1 MNKDQH
7 QIVTRIIFPFLVTIF
22 FTTGLAVGFSQG
34 GIIRGKVVADIP
46 DQRKTLPGV
55 VVILSGER
63 LAGKKLQTV
72 SDAEGQYDFP
82 GLIAGDYIVTVEFSG
97 FKKYE
102 QRLGVQIEAT
112 VEHDILLQPVPLSE
126 SVTVTDDRTDAS
138 KTEST
143 TPSVITNEA
152 LRDAP
157 LIDQK
162 FQDALPLLPGV
173 VRGPDG
179 NLNIKGTHPSQSGIL
194 VSSLNVTDPVTG
206 APAIELPLEAVD
218 TVQVHSNPYSSEF
231 GKFTGAVTTIET
243 RSGSNNWR
251 YLMTGVLP
259 RPRWRDGKLFGV
271 GAATPRIAVGGPIK
285 KDKLFFF
292 QSVEYRFVRTNVPSL
307 ETLEERQ
314 RDIQRESFDSFSR
327 VDYVVNSNNR
337 LTASFSLFPQKFDYF
352 NLNTFNPSDT
362 TANFHQRGWF
372 LAFNEQATFNSGAL
386 LQSSFSAKQFDG
398 DIFGN
403 SEAPYELTPERNFGG
418 WFNRQHRESRRYEL
432 LEVFHFAPRTWRGSH
447 SFKTGVNFSHT
458 SFTGTDRSNP
468 VTILRANGLCP
479 ESTQIGSQ
487 DLRAN
492 IFLAQRPKGAK
503 KTLSDPIALCAFAP
517 LRESSSL
524 KEVLF
529 VQSRGN
535 GTTHQLLEFVGAGV
549 LDRQQN
555 EFSAFVQDKWIL
567 NRRVVF
573 DLGLRYDSDT
583 IGKNNNLAPRVGF
596 VVTPA
601 DSDRTVVRGGV
612 GLFYDKIPLN
622 VGSFEQYQSLLVTT
636 FANDGV
642 TPVDGPRLFPNTAPE
657 DLENPYSVAWNLQL
671 DHQLNPR
678 LLLRLGYEERSTRRD
693 FVIEPTPTALLL
705 QNNGRS
711 RYRELQGVARF
722 RFQEGRNI
730 YLSYVRSQARGNLN
744 DFNTYFGNLKHA
756 VIRPD
761 EYGKQ
766 PFDVPNRLLFWGDF
780 ALPYDV
786 VATPV
791 VDWRSGFPFSLL
803 NEEQDFVG
811 PRNEGGRFP
820 RLLSFDLL
828 VTKGLT
834 IRFRGKQYK
843 GRAGFTIFNITNHWN
858 PRDVQNNIAAQRFGT
873 FYNSPDRS
881 VRLKFE
887 FVKY

>member
-7 QIVTRIIFPFLVTIF
+7 QILTRILFPFLVIIF
-22 FTTGLAVGFSQG
+22 FTSGSAPFALGFLQG
-34 GIIRGKVVADIP
+34 GSIKGKVVADIP
-46 DQRKTLPGV
+46 DQRKALPGV
-55 VVILSGER
+55 LVTLSSDR
-63 LAGKKLQTV
+63 LGDKKLQTV

-82 GLIAGDYIVTVEFSG
+82 NLIAGDYVVTVEFSG

-112 VEHDILLQPVPLSE
+112 VEHNILLQPVPLSE
-126 SVTVTDDRTDAS
+126 TVTIAEDPTDVS
-138 KTEST
+138 RTEST
-143 TPSVITNEA
+143 APAVITNQA

-179 NLNIKGTHPSQSGIL
+179 NLNIKGTRPSQSGIL

-218 TVQVHSNPYSSEF
+218 TVQVHSNPYSPEF

-243 RSGSNNWR
+243 RSGSNDLR
-251 YLMTGVLP
+251 YLITGTLP
-259 RPRWRDGKLFGV
+259 RPRWRDGKIFGI

-307 ETLEERQ
+307 EALEEPQ

-327 VDYVVNSNNR
+327 IDYVVNANNR
-337 LTASFSLFPQKFDYF
+337 LTGSFSVFPQKFDYF

-372 LAFNEQATFNSGAL
+372 LALNEQATFNSGAL
-386 LQSSFSAKQFDG
+386 FQSSFSTKQFDG

-403 SEAPYELTPERNFGG
+403 SSAPYQITPERNFGG

-432 LEVFHFAPRTWRGSH
+432 LEVFHFAPRKWRGSH
-447 SFKTGVNFSHT
+447 AFKTGVNFSHT
-458 SFTGTDRSNP
+458 SFTGTDRSNS
-468 VTILRANGLCP
+468 VTIRRA
-479 ESTQIGSQ
+479 
-487 DLRAN
+487 D
-492 IFLAQRPKGAK
+492 
-503 KTLSDPIALCAFAP
+503 
-517 LRESSSL
+517 
-524 KEVLF
+524 
-529 VQSRGN
+529 
-535 GTTHQLLEFVGAGV
+535 GTTDQVIQFVGAGV
-549 LDRQQN
+549 LDREQN
-555 EFSAFVQDKWIL
+555 EYSAFVQDKWNV

-573 DLGLRYDSDT
+573 DLGLRYDRDG
-583 IGKNNNLAPRVGF
+583 IGKNNNFAPRFGF

-622 VGSFEQYQSLLVTT
+622 VGSFEQYQSLLAT
-636 FANDGV
+636 FFATDGV
-642 TPVDGPRLFPNTAPE
+642 TPIDSPRLLTNTAPA
-657 DLENPYSVAWNLQL
+657 DLENPYSIAWNLQI
-671 DHQLNPR
+671 DRQVNAR
-678 LLLRLGYEERSTRRD
+678 LLLRAGYEERSTRRD
-693 FVIEPTPTALLL
+693 FVIEPTDTALLL

-722 RFQEGRNI
+722 RFQERRNI
-730 YLSYVRSQARGNLN
+730 YLSYVRSVARGNLN
-744 DFNTYFGNLKHA
+744 DFNTYFGNLKHP

-766 PFDVPNRLLFWGDF
+766 PFDAPNRLLFWGDF

-791 VDWRSGFPFSLL
+791 VDWRSGFPISIL

-820 RLLSFDLL
+820 RLLTFDLL
-828 VTKGLT
+828 VTKGLK
-834 IRFRGKQYK
+834 IPFRGKKYR

-858 PRDVQNNIAAQRFGT
+858 PRDVQNNIAAQQFGT
-873 FYNSPDRS
+873 FYNSPGRS

>member
-7 QIVTRIIFPFLVTIF
+7 QMVTRIIFPFLLFIF
-22 FTTGLAVGFSQG
+22 FLAGSALAGEVPQG
-34 GIIRGKVVADIP
+34 GSIRGKIVADIP

-55 VVILSGER
+55 IVTLSSER

-102 QRLGVQIEAT
+102 QRLDVQIEAT

-179 NLNIKGTHPSQSGIL
+179 NLNIKGTRPSQSGIL

-218 TVQVHSNPYSSEF
+218 TVQVHSNPYSPEF

-259 RPRWRDGKLFGV
+259 RPRWRDGKVFGV

-307 ETLEERQ
+307 ENLEERQ

-372 LAFNEQATFNSGAL
+372 LALNEQSTFNSGAL

-403 SEAPYELTPERNFGG
+403 SEAPFEITPERNFGG

-432 LEVFHFAPRTWRGSH
+432 LEVFHFAPRGSH

-468 VTILRANGLCP
+468 VTIVRADG
-479 ESTQIGSQ
+479 
-487 DLRAN
+487 
-492 IFLAQRPKGAK
+492 
-503 KTLSDPIALCAFAP
+503 
-517 LRESSSL
+517 
-524 KEVLF
+524 V
-529 VQSRGN
+529 
-535 GTTHQLLEFVGAGV
+535 THQLLQFVGAGV

-555 EFSAFVQDKWIL
+555 EFSAFVQDKWIV

-573 DLGLRYDSDT
+573 DLGLRYDRDS
-583 IGKNNNLAPRVGF
+583 IGQSNNLAPRVGF

-622 VGSFEQYQSLLVTT
+622 IGAFEQYQSLLVTT

-642 TPVDGPRLFPNTAPE
+642 TPIDGPRLLLNTAPQNSE
-657 DLENPYSVAWNLQL
+657 STVGAGLRGRPSLRNPYSLAWNLQL

-693 FVIEPTPTALLL
+693 FVIEPTESALLL

-711 RYRELQGVARF
+711 HYRELQGVARF

-730 YLSYVRSQARGNLN
+730 YLSYVRSLARGNLN

-803 NEEQDFVG
+803 NEEQNFVG
-811 PRNEGGRFP
+811 RRNEGGRFP

-834 IRFRGKQYK
+834 IHFRGKQYK

-858 PRDVQNNIAAQRFGT
+858 PRDVQNNIAAQQFGT

>member
-1 MNKDQH
+1 MNKNQH
-7 QIVTRIIFPFLVTIF
+7 YRITRIFTAFLVTLF
-22 FTTGLAVGFSQG
+22 FTGISVPTLTATMAQSG
-34 GIIRGKVVADIP
+34 GIRGKVVADIP
-46 DQRKTLPGV
+46 DQRKILPGV
-55 VVILSGER
+55 IVTLSGER
-63 LAGKKLQTV
+63 LGEKKLQSV
-72 SDAEGQYDFP
+72 SDPEGQYDFP
-82 GLIAGDYIVTVEFSG
+82 SLVAGEYIVTVEFSG

-102 QRLGVQIEAT
+102 KKLSVQIEAT
-112 VEHDILLQPVPLSE
+112 VEHDILLQPVPLTE
-126 SVTVTDDRTDAS
+126 SVTVTDDRVDGS

-143 TPSVITNEA
+143 TPAVITNQA

-179 NLNIKGTHPSQSGIL
+179 NLNIKGTRPTQSGIL

-218 TVQVHSNPYSSEF
+218 TVQVHSNPYSPEF

-243 RSGSNNWR
+243 RSGSNDLR
-251 YLMTGVLP
+251 YLITGTLP
-259 RPRWRDGKLFGV
+259 RPRWRDGKVYGI
-271 GAATPRIAVGGPIK
+271 GAATPRIAVGGPIR

-307 ETLEERQ
+307 EALAEHQ
-314 RDIQRESFDSFSR
+314 RDIKRESFDSFSR
-327 VDYVVNSNNR
+327 LDYVLNSNNR
-337 LTASFSLFPQKFDYF
+337 VTASFSIFPQKFDYF

-386 LQSSFSAKQFDG
+386 LQSSFSVKQFDG

-403 SEAPYELTPERNFGG
+403 SGAPYQITPDRNFGG
-418 WFNRQHRESRRYEL
+418 WFNRQHRESRRYEW
-432 LEVFHFAPRTWRGSH
+432 LEVFNFAPWRSH
-447 SFKTGVNFSHT
+447 SFKAGLNFSRT
-458 SFTGTDRSNP
+458 SFDGIDRSDP
-468 VTILRANGLCP
+468 VRIVRA
-479 ESTQIGSQ
+479 
-487 DLRAN
+487 
-492 IFLAQRPKGAK
+492 
-503 KTLSDPIALCAFAP
+503 
-517 LRESSSL
+517 
-524 KEVLF
+524 
-529 VQSRGN
+529 N
-535 GTTHQLLEFVGAGV
+535 GTTHQLIDFAGAGV
-549 LDRQQN
+549 LERAQN
-555 EFSAFVQDKWIL
+555 EYSLFVQDKWIASSHFVL
-567 NRRVVF
+567 
-573 DLGLRYDSDT
+573 DLGLRYDRDD
-583 IGKNNNLAPRVGF
+583 IGKNNNVAPRLGF
-596 VVTPA
+596 VVTPT

-622 VGSFEQYQSLLVTT
+622 VGSFEQYQSLVVTT
-636 FANDGV
+636 FGNDGV
-642 TPVDGPRLFPNTAPE
+642 TPINGPRLLPNTAPE
-657 DLENPYSVAWNLQL
+657 DLENPYSLAWNLQV
-671 DHQLNPR
+671 DHQLTRR

-693 FVIEPTPTALLL
+693 FVIEPTGTALLL

-711 RYRELQGVARF
+711 RYRELQAVARF

-730 YLSYVRSQARGNLN
+730 FLSYVRSQARGNLN
-744 DFNTYFGNLKHA
+744 DFNTYFGNLKHG

-766 PFDVPNRLLFWGDF
+766 PFDAPNRLLFWGDF
-780 ALPYDV
+780 ALPKDFV
-786 VATPV
+786 VTPV
-791 VDWRSGFPFSLL
+791 VDWHSGFPFSLL

-820 RLLSFDLL
+820 RLFTLDLL
-828 VTKGLT
+828 VTKGLS
-834 IRFRGKQYK
+834 IPFHGKKYK

-858 PRDVQNNIAAQRFGT
+858 PRDVQNNLASGQFGT
-873 FYNSPDRS
+873 FFNSPDRS